1 MPPANMIS
9 LPLINSITHAEFTF
23 ASAVLATPPVNPV
36 LEADVAATTSAFPCS
51 NSACI
56 TGILQGLQEENYF
69 IPTPTNNEQVFD
81 GTFDSEKGVSMTDVM
96 KAVFNKDLT
105 GTAFPFNPIL
115 GWLVFDKASTMS
127 TYTPLVQ
134 LEEETIFPGVLTVN
148 DMQLE
153 VKLTGVS
160 NPQFDG
166 MILRGKGFLQDI
178 PFQSMTLDATQSKWR
193 ISGTTN
199 IGAMPLVDFINKF
212 KARAKFETTL
222 DLSSWTIDIDSLNA
236 LYNTGHPLYH
246 LMLNVR
252 GTLHIG
258 GWHSTSVCVI
268 GNMYVLDQRQSQLS
282 IVTGCN
288 SEQTSL
294 FTLAEVMRF
303 VGQVDINPLSKM
315 KNWAN
320 INFRL
325 FLTGTPS
332 FSLDAGDA
340 ESIGVHDTCAGVLA
354 VASGSSIMVDTP
366 LTVTAADATTPPSV
380 CRRTSP
386 LIVRVEK
393 RQSLFMPITYG
404 TDQPHRD
411 VTVEDI
417 LSNAINNGGI
427 FYSVS
432 GLLNGSISDRPYT
445 YFSYTYDSKTL
456 VVHSAIG
463 GTMPFING
471 TISLGNMDLQVAAE
485 IRESE
490 VYYTADIIGQFPL
503 LDRTFQ
509 SSIRLHLGRDTYY
522 LTGCAEGT
530 MTNRSE
536 FMAAVKIGLPASI
549 VLRFFNLF
557 DFDLHD
563 PCVHLSSAD
572 LTSAHG
578 VKEGGVCFGGNLEPT
593 PDHPFSTVA
602 AFTQCLSATDDYQQ
616 NAQVMGLELTGSPLS
631 QLLYPVI
638 GDAAG
643 QIPLLNVRFLTAIT
657 YAEGEYIGPPPVGEL
672 LSQLAIS
679 EGLTFV
685 VRMTWPINCGDMCYF
700 LKSVLGDEFFFDLS
714 VNVNFQLGVE
724 PSSLL
729 NSKPSTNPPLRRSN
743 AQSNLMVPPPDPPK
757 LERQNARSSLDIDE
771 SALKSKTKVSFKD
784 FVGYKAALAVN
795 ITFLMSN
802 FDLGPA
808 QLVAPQF
815 QTLVEIDFASNPMTR
830 TVTVAVLATIVFDD
844 PKLTLFGQINFK
856 YPDRRLEL
864 FAAVDYCWEP
874 NQYLAVC
881 NYYLYVALNV
891 RPPYQPGFAFSVT
904 IFLGD
909 TACMRDYG
917 QRLAIV
923 GIFGINPTFFLVDV
937 VGDFTVGGLMRYY
950 CEDPSNLP
958 SVVSEIGFPKGFTL
972 SYSLAD
978 DPIFI
983 TYFNISVNTGRY
995 FRGTVSV
1002 FGYEVYGEFHD
1013 DRPTSM
1019 SMAAVLEPINI
1030 AGDILRLTASREDRK
1045 GGPYFYAH
1053 YDLTVPWSPSVI
1065 AVNISGYCKVLGI
1078 EIQAQMIITYVSTL
1092 LVLDG
1097 WLFGELEVHLE
1108 FSATYDYLDPLNLG
1122 WKVSGYAK
1130 GNFPR
1135 LIAKAVESFIFGRAA
1150 YVESVAGAQIDYK
1163 NAKEKEHQMAVDDHK
1178 KAEVESDMAKVEEK
1192 EAYINLSSV
1201 QTWLDSWCP
1210 IDWSCEGNWCTEGIL

>member
-1 MPPANMIS
+1 M
-9 LPLINSITHAEFTF
+9 
-23 ASAVLATPPVNPV
+23 
-36 LEADVAATTSAFPCS
+36 
-51 NSACI
+51 
-56 TGILQGLQEENYF
+56 
-69 IPTPTNNEQVFD
+69 PTPTNNDQVFD

-96 KAVFNKDLT
+96 KAVFDKALT
-105 GTAFPFNPIL
+105 GTAIPFNPIL
-115 GWLVFDKASTMS
+115 GRLVFDKVSATS
-127 TYTPLVQ
+127 TYIPLVQ
-134 LEEETIFPGVLTVN
+134 LEEERVFPGVLTVN
-148 DMQLE
+148 DMKLE
-153 VKLTGVS
+153 VKLTGVN

-166 MILRGKGFLQDI
+166 MILRGRGSLRDI
-178 PFQSMTLDATQSKWR
+178 AFQSMTIDATQHKWK

-199 IGAMPLVDFINKF
+199 VGAMPMTDFVNKF
-212 KARAKFETTL
+212 KSRAKFETTL
-222 DLSSWTIDIDSLNA
+222 DLSSWTIDIDSLDA
-236 LYNTGHPLYH
+236 LYNTGHPLFH
-246 LMLNVR
+246 LVMNVH
-252 GTLHIG
+252 GTLHIDS
-258 GWHSTSVCVI
+258 WHSTSVCVI

-288 SEQTSL
+288 SELTSS
-294 FTLAEVMRF
+294 FTLAEVMNA
-303 VGQVDINPLSKM
+303 VAQVDINPLSKL
-315 KNWAN
+315 KSWSN
-320 INFRL
+320 INYRL

-340 ESIGVHDTCAGVLA
+340 ESIGVHGTCASVLA
-354 VASGSSIMVDTP
+354 AASGSNIMIETP
-366 LTVTAADATTPPSV
+366 LTAAASDTLSPSV
-380 CRRTSP
+380 CRKSSP
-386 LIVRVEK
+386 IIIRLEK
-393 RQSLFMPITYG
+393 KQSIFIPITY
-404 TDQPHRD
+404 DSVQPHRD
-411 VTVEDI
+411 TTVENI
-417 LSNAINNGGI
+417 LGKVIDGGSI

-445 YFSYTYDSKTL
+445 NFSYTYDTRTL

-471 TISLGNMDLQVAAE
+471 TIDMGNLDLQVAAE

-490 VYYTADIIGQFPL
+490 VYYTADIVGQFPL

-509 SSIRLHLGRDTYY
+509 SRIRLNLARDAYY

-549 VLRFFNLF
+549 VLRFFNLY

-578 VKEGGVCFGGNLEPT
+578 VKEGGVCFGGKLEPT
-593 PDHPFSTVA
+593 PDHPFSSVA

-631 QLLYPVI
+631 QLLYPVL

-643 QIPLLNVRFLTAIT
+643 QIPLLNVRVLTAIT
-657 YAEGEYIGPPPVGEL
+657 YAEGEYIGPPPIGEL

-700 LKSVLGDEFFFDLS
+700 LKSILGDEFFFELS

-729 NSKPSTNPPLRRSN
+729 NSQQSTKPPLRRSN
-743 AQSNLMVPPPDPPK
+743 AQSNLKVPPPDPPK
-757 LERQNARSSLDIDE
+757 LQRQNARSNLDVDE
-771 SALKSKTKVSFKD
+771 AALKSKTKVSFKD
-784 FVGYKAALAVN
+784 FIGFKAALAVN
-795 ITFLMSN
+795 ITFLLSD

-808 QLVAPQF
+808 KLVAPQF
-815 QTLVEIDFASNPMTR
+815 QALVEVDFSSKPINPE
-830 TVTVAVLATIVFDD
+830 VTVAVLATIVFDS

-874 NQYLAVC
+874 TQYLAVC

-891 RPPYQPGFAFSVT
+891 RPPYEPGFAFSVT

-909 TACMRDYG
+909 KSCMQEYG

-923 GIFGINPTFFLVDV
+923 GVFGINPTFFLLDV
-937 VGDFTVGGLMRYY
+937 VGNFTVGGLMRYF

-958 SVVSEIGFPKGFTL
+958 SVVAEFGFPKGFTF
-972 SYSLAD
+972 SYSQAD

-1053 YDLTVPWSPSVI
+1053 YDLSVPWSPSVI

-1078 EIQAQMIITYVSTL
+1078 EVQAQMIITYVSTL

-1122 WKVSGYAK
+1122 WKVSGYAR
-1130 GNFPR
+1130 GNFTK

-1163 NAKEKEHQMAVDDHK
+1163 NAKEKEHQMAMGDHDNAK
-1178 KAEVESDMAKVEEK
+1178 KESDTAKVEER
-1192 EAYINLSSV
+1192 EAHVNLSSV

-1210 IDWSCEGNWCTEGIL
+1210 IDWSCEGMSEHVAMYSTL

>member
-1 MPPANMIS
+1 M
-9 LPLINSITHAEFTF
+9 
-23 ASAVLATPPVNPV
+23 
-36 LEADVAATTSAFPCS
+36 
-51 NSACI
+51 
-56 TGILQGLQEENYF
+56 
-69 IPTPTNNEQVFD
+69 NNEQVFD

-115 GWLVFDKASTMS
+115 GRLVFDKVSGVS
-127 TYTPLVQ
+127 TYTPLVE
-134 LEEETIFPGVLTVN
+134 LEEENIFPGVLTVN
-148 DMQLE
+148 DMTLE
-153 VKLTGVS
+153 VQLTGVN
-160 NPQFDG
+160 NPRLDG
-166 MILRGKGFLQDI
+166 MILRGKGFLRDI
-178 PFQSMTLDATQSKWR
+178 AFQSMTLDATQQKWR
-193 ISGTTN
+193 VSGTTN
-199 IGAMPLVDFINKF
+199 AAAMPLMDFINKF
-212 KARAKFETTL
+212 KSRATFETSL
-222 DLSSWTIDIDSLNA
+222 DLSSWTIDIDSLDA
-236 LYNTGHPLYH
+236 LYDTGHPSFNLV
-246 LMLNVR
+246 MNVR

-258 GWHSTSVCVI
+258 DWHSTSVCVI
-268 GNMYVLDQRQSQLS
+268 GNMYLLDQQQSQLA

-288 SEQTSL
+288 SEQTDS
-294 FTLAEVMRF
+294 FTLAQVMSS
-303 VGQVDINPLSKM
+303 VAQVDINPLSKL
-315 KNWAN
+315 KTWSNV
-320 INFRL
+320 NFRL
-325 FLTGTPS
+325 FLTGTP
-332 FSLDAGDA
+332 FSLDASDA
-340 ESIGVHDTCAGVLA
+340 VTIGVHYTCSVMFE
-354 VASGSSIMVDTP
+354 VASGSNIIIDTP
-366 LTVTAADATTPPSV
+366 LTVAAQSDTVTPLV
-380 CRRTSP
+380 CRRRSP
-386 LIVRVEK
+386 IIIRVEK
-393 RQSLFMPITYG
+393 KQSLFIPVTYDG
-404 TDQPHRD
+404 AQPHRD
-411 VTVEDI
+411 ITVEDI
-417 LSNAINNGGI
+417 LSNAINDGSI
-427 FYSVS
+427 LYSVS
-432 GLLNGSISDRPYT
+432 GLLNGSISGRPYT
-445 YFSYTYDSKTL
+445 NFTYMYDTKTL
-456 VVHSAIG
+456 VVHSAIS
-463 GTMPFING
+463 GTMPFLG
-471 TISLGNMDLQVAAE
+471 GSISLGNLDLQVAAE
-485 IRESE
+485 IRGANE
-490 VYYTADIIGQFPL
+490 VYYTADIVGQFSL
-503 LDRTFQ
+503 LNRPFQ
-509 SSIRLHLGRDTYY
+509 SSIRLHLGRDAYY

-536 FMAAVKIGLPASI
+536 FMAAVNIGLPASI

-563 PCVHLSSAD
+563 PCVHVSSAD

-578 VKEGGVCFGGNLEPT
+578 VKEGGVCFGGKLEPT
-593 PDHPFSTVA
+593 PDHPFSSVA

-616 NAQVMGLELTGSPLS
+616 NAQVMGLELTGSPIS

-700 LKSVLGDEFFFDLS
+700 LKTVLGDEFFFDLS

-724 PSSLL
+724 PSELL

-743 AQSNLMVPPPDPPK
+743 AQSNLKVPPPDPPK
-757 LERQNARSSLDIDE
+757 LQRQNAKSNLDVDE
-771 SALKSKTKVSFKD
+771 TAIKSKNKVSFSD

-815 QTLVEIDFASNPMTR
+815 QTLVEIDFSTTPMSQE
-830 TVTVAVLATIVFDD
+830 VTVAVLATIVFDD

-874 NQYLAVC
+874 TQYLAVC

-891 RPPYQPGFAFSVT
+891 RPPYEPGFAFSVT

-909 TACMRDYG
+909 KACMPQYG

-923 GIFGINPTFFLVDV
+923 GVFGINPNFFLLDV
-937 VGDFTVGGLMRYY
+937 VGNFTVGGLMRYF

-958 SVVSEIGFPKGFTL
+958 SVVAQFGFPRGFTF

-1053 YDLTVPWSPSVI
+1053 YDLSVPWSPSVI
-1065 AVNISGYCKVLGI
+1065 AVNISGYCRVLGI
-1078 EIQAQMIITYVSTL
+1078 ELQAQMVITYVSTL
-1092 LVLDG
+1092 IVLDG

-1130 GNFPR
+1130 GNFTK
-1135 LIAKAVESFIFGRAA
+1135 LIAKAIEAFIFGRAA

-1163 NAKEKEHQMAVDDHK
+1163 NAKEKEHQMAMEDHK
-1178 KAEVESDMAKVEEK
+1178 MAEGDSDMAKVEERK
-1192 EAYINLSSV
+1192 AHVNLSSV
-1201 QTWLDSWCP
+1201 QRWLDSWCP
-1210 IDWSCEGNWCTEGIL
+1210 IDWSCEGNLHLAMYVSIHSTSGSHVSACCL